1 MIGLIGVSFMS
12 INHITSYLNFQ
23 FSFLKMLTEV
33 WKLYRSYLEINYW
46 VRWPNAC
53 KSKKEGGMGIRDPR
67 ILDKPS
73 FVE

>member
-1 MIGLIGVSFMS
+1 
-12 INHITSYLNFQ
+12 
-23 FSFLKMLTEV
+23 MLTEV

-53 KSKKEGGMGIRDPR
+53 KSKKEGGMGIRDMR

>member
-1 MIGLIGVSFMS
+1 
-12 INHITSYLNFQ
+12 
-23 FSFLKMLTEV
+23 MLTEV

-46 VRWPNAC
+46 VRRPNAC
-53 KSKKEGGMGIRDPR
+53 NSSKKEGGMGIRDMR